1 MNKKLICLVLALLMI
16 VPVLLTGCATLGGN
30 AEGTIDEIDGIIEE
44 DNSTR
49 TLTMFLITERHVYTA
64 EEVEKIKAE
73 KGEESKEY
81 IEAKGVMEAYAN
93 VAAEINKITKAKFRT
108 QVLTSFYTIE
118 EYKAVEEIMALQ
130 VKIAQITADAKAALK
145 KFKREQKAMGI
156 TDESEV
162 LKRFYEKYPEYAE
175 YTEAET
181 VEETIETE
189 VETIVNEFGIKEL
202 KYPDAAANQVD
213 IVCVCGYE
221 NYVRYKNNGW
231 LASLD
236 TELDGAS
243 KAIYTYVNEKFMTS
257 AMLGSSTYGIPNNT
271 AIGEYTYLLLNKE
284 LYDFYQYDYEK
295 VTSLSSDAVQDFLK
309 DIAMYESE
317 YVPITGELGL
327 TNTFFWSLN
336 YEYEKVDPATIE
348 NGLDENVMYYIR
360 FENGSDTAGKVN
372 YLYRRITQAPD
383 ADIVYYTVDSS
394 KPVTSYTAVE
404 EKLEKFADGVSYYV
418 KEADGEFKRAYFF
431 DADEQYYTA
440 DTVKTTYKEST
451 KLSEFD
457 SKKVYYTKNSDST
470 YSRVYT
476 YNEGDEVYTVNT
488 ASFDSDRFSVM
499 GNVMSSYATK
509 GTLITPGLFNSTSY
523 KTQLFNVQSM
533 IDNNYYDA
541 DAINDPSKK
550 FASAVVK
557 GKADLAAKY
566 GDEYYMIV
574 LEYPRASADEICQ
587 NLFAVSSSSK
597 YLSRAMEVITY
608 ITTNPDF
615 RNLIQYG
622 ILGDNY
628 NVEEVVSEE
637 NGKTYPTVK
646 RINSYYMMD
655 IYKTGNTFIAYP
667 EENMPYNVWDYGKLQ
682 NSDAKYDPMIEFDLI
697 GSVNKIDFTVLD
709 RIAALSEHY
718 KAMLDECDTLEE
730 YEAVVA
736 VIEAELKANKDYS
749 LELIHGVAVGES
761 TAPAAGTFNEYGIY
775 HVYYD
780 WWAPIYYQDE

>member
-1 MNKKLICLVLALLMI
+1 MNKKLICLILALVMLI
-16 VPVLLTGCATLGGN
+16 PVCFTGCGVIGDKTT
-30 AEGTIDEIDGIIEE
+30 EGTGGTGGGE
-44 DNSTR
+44 DPVDSSTK

-81 IEAKGVMEAYAN
+81 LEAKGVMEAYAN

-108 QVLTSFYTIE
+108 QLLTSFYTIE
-118 EYKAVEEIMALQ
+118 EYRAVEEIMALQ
-130 VKIAQITADAKAALK
+130 VKIAEITAEAKSALK

-156 TDESEV
+156 TDESEI

-181 VEETIETE
+181 VEETVETE
-189 VETIVNEFGIKEL
+189 VETIVNEYGIKEL
-202 KYPDAAANQVD
+202 KYPDAAPNQVD
-213 IVCVCGYE
+213 IVCVCGYD
-221 NYVRYKNNGW
+221 NYVKYVNNGW
-231 LASLD
+231 LATLD
-236 TELDGAS
+236 SQLDGAS

-271 AIGEYTYLLLNKE
+271 AIGEYTYLMLNKE

-295 VTSLSSDAVQDFLK
+295 VSSLASDSVQDFLK
-309 DIAMYESE
+309 DVAMYEPE
-317 YVPITGELGL
+317 YVPITGDIGL
-327 TNTFFWSLN
+327 TNTFFWSLD
-336 YEYEKVDPATIE
+336 YKYEKVAPEALE
-348 NGLDENVMYYIR
+348 KGLDEDVIYYLR
-360 FENGSDTAGKVN
+360 FENGTDTAGQVN
-372 YLYRRITQAPD
+372 YTYRRITQLPD
-383 ADIVYYTVDSS
+383 NDVVYYTIDSS
-394 KPVTSYTAVE
+394 KAVTGYTVAE
-404 EKLEKFADGVSYYV
+404 NLEKFADGVAYYT
-418 KEADGEFKRAYFF
+418 KEADGEYRRAYFF
-431 DADEQYYTA
+431 DANTTYYVA
-440 DTVKTTYKEST
+440 DSVKTTYKEHS
-451 KLSEFD
+451 KLTEFD

-470 YSRVYT
+470 YTRVYL
-476 YNEGDEVYTVNT
+476 YKEGDEVYTVNT
-488 ASFDSDRFSVM
+488 ASFVSDRFSVM

-509 GTLITPGLFNSTSY
+509 GTLVTPGLFSSSSY

-533 IDNNYYDA
+533 IDNNYYDK
-541 DAINDPSKK
+541 DAINDPTKK

-557 GKADLAAKY
+557 GKADIAAKY

-597 YLSRAMEVITY
+597 YLSRAMEIITY
-608 ITTNPDF
+608 ITTNADF

-622 ILGDNY
+622 VLGDNY
-628 NVEEVVSEE
+628 TLEEVVDAD

-682 NSDAKYDPMIEFDLI
+682 NADAKYDPMIEFDLI

-709 RIAALSEHY
+709 RIAVLSAHY
-718 KAMLDECDTLEE
+718 KAMLDECENLAD
-730 YEAVVA
+730 YERVIA
-736 VIEAELKANKDYS
+736 VIEAELKANKEYS
-749 LELIHGVAVGES
+749 LELVHGVAVGEGS
-761 TAPAAGTFNEYGIY
+761 APTPGTFNEFGIY
-775 HVYYD
+775 HAYYD

>member
-1 MNKKLICLVLALLMI
+1 MNKKLVCLILALVMLL
-16 VPVLLTGCATLGGN
+16 PVCFTGCGVIGGDSASTGDATDKAN
-30 AEGTIDEIDGIIEE
+30 E
-44 DNSTR
+44 DANTLTR

-64 EEVEKIKAE
+64 EEVEQIKAE
-73 KGEESKEY
+73 KGAESKEY

-108 QVLTSFYTIE
+108 QLLTSFYTIE
-118 EYKAVEEIMALQ
+118 EYRAVEEIMALQ
-130 VKIAQITADAKAALK
+130 VKIAEITKEAKDALK

-156 TDESEV
+156 TDESEI
-162 LKRFYEKYPEYAE
+162 LKRFYEKYPDYAE

-181 VEETIETE
+181 VDETIETE
-189 VETIVNEFGIKEL
+189 VETIVNEYGIKEL

-221 NYVRYKNNGW
+221 NYVKYVNNGW

-236 TELDGAS
+236 SELDGAS

-257 AMLGSSTYGIPNNT
+257 AMLGSFTYGIPNNT

-295 VTSLSSDAVQDFLK
+295 VSSLSSDAVQDFLK
-309 DIAMYESE
+309 DIAMYEPD
-317 YVPITGELGL
+317 YVPITGEVGI
-327 TNTFFWSLN
+327 TNTFFWSLD
-336 YEYEKVDPATIE
+336 YEYVKVEGELEELNEKT
-348 NGLDENVMYYIR
+348 MYYIR
-360 FENGSDTAGKVN
+360 LENAADASGKVK
-372 YLYRRITQAPD
+372 YTYRRITQSPD
-383 ADIVYYTVDSS
+383 KDVTYYTIDTS
-394 KPVTSYTAVE
+394 KPVTSYTVVE
-404 EKLEKFADGVSYYV
+404 NLEKFADGVAYYV
-418 KEADGEFKRAYFF
+418 KEADGEYTRAYYF
-431 DADEQYYTA
+431 DPSNTYYVA
-440 DTVKTTYKEST
+440 DTVKTTYKEHS
-451 KLSEFD
+451 KLTEFD
-457 SKKVYYTKNSDST
+457 NSKVYYTKNSDST
-470 YSRVYT
+470 YTRVYL
-476 YNEGDEVYTVNT
+476 YNEGDELYTVES
-488 ASFDSDRFSVM
+488 ASFASDRFSVL

-509 GTLITPGLFNSTSY
+509 GTLVTPGLFNASAY
-523 KTQLFNVQSM
+523 KTQLFNIQSM

-541 DAINDPSKK
+541 DAINDPTKK

-557 GKADLAAKY
+557 GNADLAATY
-566 GDEYYMIV
+566 GDDYYMIV

-597 YLSRAMEVITY
+597 YLSRAMEIITY
-608 ITTNPDF
+608 ITTNSDF

-628 NVEEVVSEE
+628 NVENVVSEE

-682 NSDAKYDPMIEFDLI
+682 NADAKYDPMIEFDLI
-697 GSVNKIDFTVLD
+697 GSVNKIDFTVID
-709 RIAALSEHY
+709 RMAELSAHY
-718 KAMLDECDTLEE
+718 AAMLDECDTLEE
-730 YEAVVA
+730 YETVVA
-736 VIEAELKANKDYS
+736 LIESELKANKVYS
-749 LELIHGVAVGES
+749 LELVPGVAVGEAA
-761 TAPAAGTFNEYGIY
+761 APVAGTFNEYGIY